1 MSKFIAAGLANTAI
15 LVDAL
20 FAIHMCH
27 RLLLLRSA
35 DLIDLTGHPLAT
47 VVEA

>member
-1 MSKFIAAGLANTAI
+1 MSKFIAAGLADTAI

-35 DLIDLTGHPLAT
+35 NLIHLAGNALTT